1 MSAPVIGRVV
11 GLFRYPVK
19 SMGAEAVASV
29 EAGPDGFRGDRAF
42 GLVDTSTSRLLSAKT
57 VPLLLDAKAVFLD
70 DGEVTMTLPTGG
82 VVSSDDRDVD
92 DVLSAWLGR
101 SVRLARPPTDV
112 ASTIDIEVD
121 LTARG
126 GPEDAMFTFDTRPGL
141 FFDGTPMHLLTI
153 SSLRAMEALYPTGV
167 WAQERFRP
175 NVLIERTESAA
186 NGFVE
191 DAWVGTTIDV
201 GGMEANVQKRCDR
214 CILTT
219 RHVAHAPAD
228 REILR
233 ALHRHHGGDL
243 GVKAT
248 ITGVGM
254 VALGDDV
261 RLRS

>member
-1 MSAPVIGRVV
+1 MSPRVVGRVV

-19 SMGAEAVASV
+19 SMRAEALASV
-29 EAGPDGFRGDRAF
+29 EAGHDGFRGDRAF
-42 GLVDTSTSRLLSAKT
+42 GLVDTSTDRLLSAKT
-57 VPLLLDAKAVFLD
+57 VPALLQADAVFRD

-82 VVSSDDRDVD
+82 EVSSDDSDVD
-92 DVLSAWLGR
+92 DILSAWLRR
-101 SVRLARPPTDV
+101 SVRLARPTPDLT
-112 ASTIDIEVD
+112 STIDIEVD

-141 FFDGTPMHLLTI
+141 FFDGTPMHLLTT
-153 SSLRAMEALYPTGV
+153 SSLRAMESQYPEGV

-175 NVLIERTESAA
+175 NVLIEVEPQEA
-186 NGFVE
+186 GFVE
-191 DAWVGTTIDV
+191 DAWVGTTVDV
-201 GGMEANVQKRCDR
+201 GGMEANVHKRCDR

-219 RHVAHAPAD
+219 RPVVHAPAD

-233 ALHRHHGGDL
+233 TLHRHHGGDL

-248 ITGVGM
+248 ITGVGV
-254 VALGDDV
+254 VAVHDEV